1 MSALGR
7 WISADAIVPEPGNP
21 QSLNRYS
28 WVLGNPLKFV
38 DPTGQKEEEACSLS
52 DEECIDDE
60 TFWYVETCLENPD
73 DPGCQPTA
81 TPAEAA
87 FWFVVMVG
95 GAELVIGAVEVAGSY
110 IWGVL
115 TAASADG
122 DPTNEAKQTI
132 EWLEGQAGKV
142 EHIMQSRHAW
152 EGIVQLSGDAIA
164 DYRAVQPYI
173 QQAVNLGQ
181 AEEIAV
187 SRIGRVIQYTL
198 EVHGQQIIVRG
209 VQLANNVF
217 RIADAWV
224 RK

>member
-132 EWLEGQAGKV
+132 EWLEGQ
-142 EHIMQSRHAW
+142 
-152 EGIVQLSGDAIA
+152 
-164 DYRAVQPYI
+164 VQPYI